1 MKERCQSMGESVILD
16 DTDIS
21 DTAKLA
27 TTLNLNSATLSLTA
41 RNFASVDAPKL
52 NVIFDR
58 SDIR

>member
-27 TTLNLNSATLSLTA
+27 TTLDLNIATLSLTA
-41 RNFASVDAPKL
+41 RNFASIDAPKCH
-52 NVIFDR
+52 I
-58 SDIR
+58 